1 MALITCPECGRQISD
16 RASVCI
22 GCGIPMEEIIRMLN
36 AKEKPV
42 QTNVMDRQVRCLYCG
57 KHYNASEL
65 KCPNCYYPTLSFT
78 RKVAEP
84 CKNHGSNNIEP
95 HQNKKQT
102 DLSFLMPIEDQF
114 EIAGR
119 GTVVT
124 GRIERGILKSGSLVD
139 IVGLDKTRKNVVV
152 VGIESNRKIIDQAGQ
167 GQSVGVLL
175 RGIRESEIER
185 GQVIA
190 KPGTVHAHTKF
201 KSQIYVLKK
210 EEGGRYIP
218 FFNGYR
224 PQFYFRTT
232 DVTGSIHLPS
242 GIDMCMPGDS
252 AVMEVEL
259 IVPIAIEEGQNFV
272 IREDGCTVGSGVV
285 TEIVQ

>member
-16 RASVCI
+16 RASVCM
-22 GCGIPMEEIIRMLN
+22 GCGIPMEEIIKILN
-36 AKEKPV
+36 AKEKPAR
-42 QTNVMDRQVRCLYCG
+42 TNVMDRQVRCLSCG

-65 KCPNCYYPTLSFT
+65 KCPNCHYPTLSFT

-102 DLSFLMPIEDQF
+102 DLPFLMPIEDRF
-114 EIAGR
+114 EIVGR

-124 GRIERGILKSGSLVD
+124 GRIERGILKAGNSVD
-139 IVGLDKTRKNVVV
+139 VVGLGKTRKNVVV
-152 VGIESNRKIIDQAGQ
+152 LGIESNKKVIDQAGQ

-190 KPGTVHAHTKF
+190 KPGTVHAYTRF
-201 KSQIYVLKK
+201 KCQVYVLKK
-210 EEGGRYIP
+210 EEGGRSTP
-218 FFNGYR
+218 FFDGYR
-224 PQFYFRTT
+224 PQFYFRTA
-232 DVTGSIHLPS
+232 DVTGSIHLS
-242 GIDMCMPGDS
+242 ANMVMCMPGDS
-252 AVMEVEL
+252 SLMEIEL
-259 IVPIAIEEGQNFV
+259 VAPIALEEGQRFAV
-272 IREDGCTVGSGVV
+272 REGGSTVGSGIV
-285 TEIVQ
+285 TEIIQ